1 MITAYKTMDGALS
14 SVDISEPNNWI
25 NLVNPSKQDLE
36 TVAEKT
42 GALLEFLEA
51 PLDPEERSRI
61 DTEDE
66 QTLIIINVPI
76 EVDEGENQ
84 TSYDT
89 IPLGLLIIENHFITI
104 SLEDV
109 DVLEDFINRPLRST
123 STFKKTRFALQIF
136 YKTATY
142 FLKFLKQLDRKTNE
156 IERSLHRAMKN
167 ERLIKLLGLEKSLV
181 YFVTSLKAN
190 EIVMRKIFR
199 VNLLPMY
206 EEDEDLLEDVL
217 TEINQA
223 IDMAEIN
230 TNILSG
236 MMDAFASIIS
246 NNLNVVMK
254 ILTSITIILTIPTMI
269 FSFYGMNVS
278 LPGADWSFTGLIIVI
293 VTVIIAAVTLYIMR
307 KKNMF

>member
-1 MITAYKTMDGALS
+1 MIAAYKTIDGVLK
-14 SVDISEPNNWI
+14 SVDVSEPNNWI
-25 NLVNPSKQDLE
+25 NLVNPSKQQLE
-36 TVAEKT
+36 IVEKKT

-51 PLDPEERSRI
+51 PLDSEERSRI
-61 DTEDE
+61 DSEHE
-66 QTLIIINVPI
+66 QILIIINVPI
-76 EVDEGENQ
+76 EIDEGENQ

-109 DVLEDFINRPLRST
+109 DVLKDFISRPLKST
-123 STFKKTRFALQIF
+123 HTFKKTRFALQIF

-142 FLKFLKQLDRKTNE
+142 YLKFLKQLDRKTNE

-181 YFVTSLKAN
+181 YFMTSLKAN
-190 EIVMRKIFR
+190 EIVMMKIFKI
-199 VNLLPMY
+199 NLLPMY
-206 EEDEDLLEDVL
+206 EDDEDLLEDVL
-217 TEINQA
+217 TEVHQA

-269 FSFYGMNVS
+269 FSFYGMNIV
-278 LPGADWSFTGLIIVI
+278 LPGATWPFTGLILL
-293 VTVIIAAVTLYIMR
+293 IITIIISAVTLYIMR